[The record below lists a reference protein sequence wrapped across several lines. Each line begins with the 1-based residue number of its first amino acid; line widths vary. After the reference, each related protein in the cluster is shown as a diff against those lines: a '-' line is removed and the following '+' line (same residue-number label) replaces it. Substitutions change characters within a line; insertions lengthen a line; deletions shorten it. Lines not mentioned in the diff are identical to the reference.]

1 MPAIKQTISWWCYNH
16 SGPAPEQLVGL
27 AAAIGYRGF
36 DLVDQQYWPLIKEH
50 GLEIAAVNGHQSIA
64 DGLNRTANHD
74 RIEREIAAK
83 LELARKWNIA
93 NLIVFSG
100 NRGGLD
106 DEAGAEATVTGLQ
119 RVARA
124 AEDAGVTL
132 ALELLNSKVDHAD
145 YQADRTAW
153 GVKVCCMVN
162 SPRVRLLYDI
172 YHMQIMEGDII
183 RTIRKNK
190 EYIGHYHT
198 GGVPGRNELNAA
210 QELYYPAIMRAIL
223 RPGMRGTLARSL
235 SPRGILRPA
244 CVRPSPP
251 ATSEDSSRRCRPS
264 GHTGWPK
271 GAVLES
277 VCACSRGR
285 ARGEYGAYC

>member
-132 ALELLNSKVDHAD
+132 ALELLNSKVDHARLPGGPD
-145 YQADRTAW
+145 SLGREGLLHGELAAREAAVRHLPHADHGRRYHPHHSQQLRVYRALPYGRGAGTA
-153 GVKVCCMVN
+153 
-162 SPRVRLLYDI
+162 
-172 YHMQIMEGDII
+172 
-183 RTIRKNK
+183 
-190 EYIGHYHT
+190 
-198 GGVPGRNELNAA
+198 
-210 QELYYPAIMRAIL
+210 
-223 RPGMRGTLARSL
+223 
-235 SPRGILRPA
+235 
-244 CVRPSPP
+244 
-251 ATSEDSSRRCRPS
+251 
-264 GHTGWPK
+264 
-271 GAVLES
+271 
-277 VCACSRGR
+277 
-285 ARGEYGAYC
+285 